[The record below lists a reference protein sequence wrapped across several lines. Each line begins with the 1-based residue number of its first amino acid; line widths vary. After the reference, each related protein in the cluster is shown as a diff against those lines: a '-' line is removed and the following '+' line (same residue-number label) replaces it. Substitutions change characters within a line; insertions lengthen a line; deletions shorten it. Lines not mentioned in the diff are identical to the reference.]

1 MGTCSDLNRRSVLDL
16 VKFKGI
22 QFMVSKE
29 RKESPYADGIPKSD
43 YSVFGLCH
51 SADLP
56 KPVMRQILDTNDEIN
71 FTLVISKKQ
80 KWFILGYIL
89 FRNTFQKKSHD
100 RGCAILVG

>member
-1 MGTCSDLNRRSVLDL
+1 MRGNLFRFKSRSVLDL

-56 KPVMRQILDTNDEIN
+56 KPVMRQILDNNDEIN

-80 KWFILGYIL
+80 KWFILGGIYFSEIL
-89 FRNTFQKKSHD
+89 FKKNLMIKGVPS
-100 RGCAILVG
+100 

>member
-1 MGTCSDLNRRSVLDL
+1 MGTCSDLNSRSVLDL

-56 KPVMRQILDTNDEIN
+56 KPVMRQILDNNDEIN
-71 FTLVISKKQ
+71 FTLVISKNKSGLF
-80 KWFILGYIL
+80 WGIYFSEIL
-89 FRNTFQKKSHD
+89 FKKNLMIEGVPS
-100 RGCAILVG
+100 